1 MEAQKYK
8 YTPINKNEKYDKVM
22 EELKYLYHIC
32 LSDKGLIYY
41 TYNGFTRNL
50 NYNFAPK
57 RFWTFNF
64 LQLITP
70 AVLLY
75 NRLYKK
81 KYFKNFQNKNLEKV
95 NTINLKQFLE
105 MFGIKIRYS
114 NWIKK
119 NELIIF
125 IKKLDFEKL
134 FGNLNLSSVR
144 SWRVIR
150 FMYSDIVY

>member
-8 YTPINKNEKYDKVM
+8 FTPINKNEKYDKVM

-119 NELIIF
+119 N
-125 IKKLDFEKL
+125 
-134 FGNLNLSSVR
+134 
-144 SWRVIR
+144 
-150 FMYSDIVY
+150 